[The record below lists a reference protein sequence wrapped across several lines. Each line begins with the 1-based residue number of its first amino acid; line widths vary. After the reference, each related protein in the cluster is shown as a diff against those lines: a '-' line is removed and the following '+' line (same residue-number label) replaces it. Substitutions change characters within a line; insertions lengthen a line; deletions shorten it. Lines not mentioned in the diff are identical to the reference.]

1 MATWMD
7 SVARGWLIY
16 ELTDSSF
23 QLDLVRG
30 VQALPILWLSPI
42 AGSTADLYSRK
53 KQVLFAQIVD
63 RLLYAAVAMLIVTG
77 DIQAWHIYATSI
89 GLATVKHSSSLPG
102 LQ

>member
-1 MATWMD
+1 LVIAD
-7 SVARGWLIY
+7 SRQHGRSLF
-16 ELTDSSF
+16 S
-23 QLDLVRG
+23 Q
-30 VQALPILWLSPI
+30 
-42 AGSTADLYSRK
+42 

-77 DIQAWHIYATSI
+77 DIQAWHSYATSI